1 MNTELNCPIISNEK
15 FSKEV
20 LSDLVTSL
28 EQLEMI
34 KATIFNRLNTAF
46 QERVTRLC
54 DIKSRIIWCNKVI
67 SSFSTIND
75 AITLKSKY
83 HYPNQK
89 HNYYI
94 PTVIDKN
101 ATKVNEEPIP
111 KINKKVLNDK
121 NTLGTKPT
129 ATKDRMAI
137 YDNYLEYAT
146 QFNDVVNELNKQE
159 ISVRQT
165 MDELEPILT
174 NTTSN
179 FSFGTKM
186 KIEYAKK
193 NQFNIQELNKNAEIL
208 KEIEE
213 EKKEKEEQERKRI
226 QQAPES
232 ILKKER
238 IKKKKKK
245 KLLKSTNNPTK
256 IQFNLPSKIG
266 LIGVSTIGEIEE
278 EKNEDQNE
286 DEEMEEEDD
295 EDDMND
301 MNDDNQNEMINEE
314 DDFNMPIDQIR
325 QKKKIILILTL
336 INPPKLIIT
345 ALQYQTLVIITNQ
358 N

>member
-101 ATKVNEEPIP
+101 ATKINEEPIP

-232 ILKKER
+232 ILKK
-238 IKKKKKK
+238 KKKKKK
-245 KLLKSTNNPTK
+245 K
-256 IQFNLPSKIG
+256 
-266 LIGVSTIGEIEE
+266 
-278 EKNEDQNE
+278 
-286 DEEMEEEDD
+286 
-295 EDDMND
+295 
-301 MNDDNQNEMINEE
+301 
-314 DDFNMPIDQIR
+314 R
-325 QKKKIILILTL
+325 KKR
-336 INPPKLIIT
+336 N
-345 ALQYQTLVIITNQ
+345 Y
-358 N
+358 